1 MKHLSFLI
9 LLAWTSSWSQFE
21 IKQNSS
27 DDIEFGLACIETA
40 TSIHFDTSV
49 YRSFDWDIDIPFN
62 GAAFVNT
69 AYFAIEGIT
78 ESIEITITLY
88 AALGDFPDG
97 TLEMRG
103 TTTYNA
109 TPGDAFSLIAVPIDA
124 NFEPFSD
131 DSIVYELAVSGNG
144 TASFLFGANSQGQS
158 GPSYIRAEDCSINE
172 PTELVELGNF
182 GSIIMYLEANGEFI
196 GFEDETVNN
205 FKIYPNPAQ
214 NKLNFSGESQIELI
228 KVYDLSGRL
237 LIEKSIYS
245 NHFTLDTSKLNTGE
259 YIATIFSEQKQE
271 HLKFLKL

>member
-1 MKHLSFLI
+1 
-9 LLAWTSSWSQFE
+9 
-21 IKQNSS
+21 
-27 DDIEFGLACIETA
+27 
-40 TSIHFDTSV
+40 
-49 YRSFDWDIDIPFN
+49 
-62 GAAFVNT
+62 
-69 AYFAIEGIT
+69 
-78 ESIEITITLY
+78 
-88 AALGDFPDG
+88 
-97 TLEMRG
+97 MRG